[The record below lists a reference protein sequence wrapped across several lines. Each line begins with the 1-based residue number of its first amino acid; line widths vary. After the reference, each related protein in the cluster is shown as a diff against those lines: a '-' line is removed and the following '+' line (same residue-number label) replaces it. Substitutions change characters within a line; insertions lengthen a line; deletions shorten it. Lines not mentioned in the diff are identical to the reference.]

1 MHAAQRKNDLGII
14 LGHDV
19 GLRPGEPED
28 RDVREHFMQEH
39 PHGARAVRCRRGC

>member
-1 MHAAQRKNDLGII
+1 MHVTQRKNDLGII

-28 RDVREHFMQEH
+28 WDVREHFMQEH
-39 PHGARAVRCRRGC
+39 PHGARAARC